1 MPPGTEGVR
10 KKCMERRDGRVS
22 GSGSVLGDVLKKCT
36 ETGSGSG
43 RGSVF
48 GGVLKQCTETGSGS
62 VREVY

>member
-43 RGSVF
+43 RGSVL
-48 GGVLKQCTETGSGS
+48 GV
-62 VREVY
+62 Y